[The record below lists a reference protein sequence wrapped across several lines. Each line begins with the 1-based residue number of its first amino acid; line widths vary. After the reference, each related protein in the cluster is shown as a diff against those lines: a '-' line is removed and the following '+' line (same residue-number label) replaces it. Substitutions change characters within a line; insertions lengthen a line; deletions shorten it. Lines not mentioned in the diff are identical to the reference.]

1 MTWTPLQLRG
11 ISFSSPYNDP
21 AFLEFQSGLNVICG
35 ASDTGKSFIV
45 EAIDFLLGA
54 KLPLRDIR
62 ERSRYNQARLTLQP
76 TNGEVFTLE
85 TSTDGGEFR
94 QFEGNWL
101 LGNPNVEPHIL
112 RRQHADGKK
121 DTLSTYLLSTIGIEN
136 KRVRRDQ
143 KGKTASLSFRNL
155 VKLVVVPESNIT
167 KQLSPFLSGQ
177 HTLKT
182 LELSVFKLLLSG
194 VDDSAFVGQ
203 AEIQFEL
210 ESNRQKNNAKVELID
225 ELIQE
230 LQTQINQF
238 GINRTEAEVQL
249 SRLKARYEAQQN
261 ILNTAQNELNDRINR
276 RREIMDKLER
286 LSTRI
291 NEIDSLLS
299 RFELLKKHYLV
310 DIERLAAIEES
321 GSLFVHLERTP
332 CPLCGSLP
340 NEQHQ
345 SEVCDG
351 DVASVVYAATAEIAK
366 VEKLSRELDQTA
378 SDLRDEVEELIAQR
392 ELLNPEFQ
400 KLNQEIQEISSPIR
414 DAQNIFSEIVKQSG
428 DTQRTIDTFNRVEQL
443 REKRV
448 ELLAETEKSPNVII
462 TPPVDLS
469 TSLLDLFA
477 QKVQHLLKEW
487 DFPGSDRVYFDKE
500 LKDIVIGGQ
509 NRTSTGKGLRAITHA
524 AMTIGL
530 MEFCRDENLSHP
542 GFVVLDSPLL
552 AYYKPEGAEDTLIKG
567 SDLKVRFYNYL
578 ADNHSDSQIT
588 IIENEHPPDDLKNR
602 ITFTNFTK
610 NLDSGRYGFFPH
622 AS

>member
-1 MTWTPLQLRG
+1 MTWNPLQLRG
-11 ISFSSPYNDP
+11 ISFSSPHKDS
-21 AFLEFQSGLNVICG
+21 ASLEFQSGLNVICG

-54 KLPLRDIR
+54 SVKSPLRDIPQR
-62 ERSRYNQARLTLQP
+62 IGYNQAKLVLQP
-76 TNGEVFTLE
+76 THGEVFTLE
-85 TSTDGGEFR
+85 RSTDGGEFR
-94 QFEGNWL
+94 QFDGNWL
-101 LGNPNVEPHIL
+101 LGNPNIQPHIL
-112 RRQHADGKK
+112 RQKHADGRK
-121 DTLSTYLLSTIGIEN
+121 DTLSNYLLSTIGIADQ
-136 KRVRRDQ
+136 RVRKNL
-143 KGKTASLSFRNL
+143 KGETVSLSFRNI
-155 VKLVVVPESNIT
+155 VKLIIVQESEIT
-167 KQLSPFLSGQ
+167 KRFSPFLSGQ
-177 HTLKT
+177 NTNKT
-182 LELSVFKLLLSG
+182 LESSVFKLLLTG

-203 AEIQFEL
+203 TEIQSEL
-210 ESNRQKNNAKVELID
+210 EATRQNNNAKVEFID

-249 SRLKARYEAQQN
+249 SQLKARYEEQQHIINRAQG
-261 ILNTAQNELNDRINR
+261 ELNDRINR
-276 RREIMDKLER
+276 RRAIMDQLER
-286 LSTRI
+286 LFTRL
-291 NEIDSLLS
+291 NEIGSLLS
-299 RFELLKKHYLV
+299 RFELLKQHYLV
-310 DIERLAAIEES
+310 DIERLTAIEES

-340 NEQHQ
+340 NEQHT

-351 DVASVVYAATAEIAK
+351 DVASVVHAATAEIAK

-378 SDLRDEVEELIAQR
+378 SDLRDEVEEVTTQR
-392 ELLNPEFQ
+392 ERLNPEFQ
-400 KLNQEIQEISSPIR
+400 VLNQEIQEISSPIR

-428 DTQRTIDTFNRVEQL
+428 DLQSAIDTFNRVEQL
-443 REKRV
+443 REKKV
-448 ELLAETEKSPNVII
+448 ELLAEIQKPVNVI

-509 NRTSTGKGLRAITHA
+509 NRTSKGKGLRAITHA

-530 MEFCRDENLSHP
+530 MEFCKEKNLSHP

-552 AYYKPEGAEDTLIKG
+552 AYYEPESTEDSLQG

-578 ADNHSDSQIT
+578 AENHSDSQIT

-602 ITFTNFTK
+602 ITFTYFTK
-610 NLDSGRYGFFPH
+610 NPDSGRYGFFPYV
-622 AS
+622 